1 MANIRLVEITGVKA
15 AFASLLM
22 SKWSYTPE
30 KYKEISD
37 LVDIYTNPKNGFMN
51 LDVNRKA
58 NTPEKFDQ
66 ITDWLKKAAKWGLG
80 ADDMFDGWLDDGHE
94 TLLRFIDFTF
104 FTEGLHRGAQ
114 DDLDAHA
121 VRFNSRIV
129 RSSTRLAVKD
139 GVELSDWYKGKILPF
154 DEAFKKIVENVNGI
168 SQLNELPLSFVD
180 SDGILWFKKPG
191 GYVVAG
197 YQDNADACR
206 GNYPLGLASNGIWKI
221 NFVDLMHVYMRRNKY
236 THASP
241 ELRECIESLADQV
254 EEALPILGKFI
265 RYRWARH
272 PNGNYGLTHVMDV
285 KKVYSNRTGEGYAK

>member
-51 LDVNRKA
+51 LDINRKA
-58 NTPEKFDQ
+58 NTPEKFDE
-66 ITDWLKKAAKWGLG
+66 ITGWLNKAAKWGLG
-80 ADDMFDGWLDDGHE
+80 YDEMFDCWMDDGHE

-104 FTEGLHRGAQ
+104 FTESLHRGAQ

-121 VRFNSRIV
+121 VRFNNRIV

-139 GVELSDWYKGKILPF
+139 GVEVSDWYKDKIIGF
-154 DEAFKKIVENVNGI
+154 DEAFKRIYENIDGI
-168 SQLNELPLSFVD
+168 SNMDEFPESFID
-180 SDGILWFKKPG
+180 KKGIMWFKKPG
-191 GYVVAG
+191 GYVIAG

-206 GNYPLGLASNGIWKI
+206 GNYPLGLASNAIWKI

-241 ELRECIESLADQV
+241 ELRDCIEQLADQV
-254 EEALPILGKFI
+254 EENLPILGKLI
-265 RYRWARH
+265 RYRYARL
-272 PNGNYGLTHVMDV
+272 PNGRKGLVHVMDI
-285 KKVYSNRTGEGYAK
+285 KKVYSKRTGEGYDK

>member
-37 LVDIYTNPKNGFMN
+37 LVDIYTNSKNGFMN
-51 LDVNRKA
+51 LDINRKA
-58 NTPEKFDQ
+58 NTPEKFDE
-66 ITDWLKKAAKWGLG
+66 IVGWLNKAAKWGLG
-80 ADDMFDGWLDDGHE
+80 YDEMFDCWMDDGHE

-121 VRFNSRIV
+121 VRFNNRIV

-139 GVELSDWYKGKILPF
+139 GVELSDWYKDKVMGF
-154 DEAFKKIVENVNGI
+154 DEITEYVDEKGERYFPSVFKTGDNTWI
-168 SQLNELPLSFVD
+168 
-180 SDGILWFKKPG
+180 KKPG
-191 GYVVAG
+191 GYVLKG
-197 YQDNADACR
+197 YENDPDVCR
-206 GNYPLGLASNGIWKI
+206 GNYPLGLASNAIWKI

-241 ELRECIESLADQV
+241 ELKEVIEQLVDQV
-254 EEALPILGKFI
+254 EEYLPILGKLI
-265 RYRWARH
+265 RYRYARL
-272 PNGNYGLTHVMDV
+272 PNGKKGLVHVMDI
-285 KKVYSNRTGEGYAK
+285 KKVYSKRTGEGYEK